1 MIDTVIKRNANEV
14 PFNSE
19 KIKIA
24 IEKAFLETG
33 RYDKHIIDLV
43 VDNVLDEINSI
54 KANKILVEKIQDIIE
69 DTLMGIDKTVAKSFI
84 LYREKRRIVRES
96 KNEIFKQMDEIVNMT
111 SEDIRDNANKSGDK
125 LTTLRAMF
133 SDIVCKEYAKQIT
146 VPDYVQAEQEK
157 LIYEHDRNY
166 RNIPFSNCFSGDTEF
181 ITNYGVIKFNDCF
194 DGQEV
199 EVIDKNGKWRKAT
212 VRNYGKQ
219 DLYKITLQCGRTV
232 KEIKATSNH
241 RWVLKDG
248 SITTNLK
255 IGDRLHLL
263 TETELDELND
273 EMFCLG
279 FILGDGHDYI
289 VNDRKTEG
297 VRVRL
302 CGEKI
307 SYLNKFIKSG
317 YKISKQKF
325 NNNDVEVYKNGFAFK
340 NNFIENK
347 MWKILSKKDK
357 VSLFIGYY
365 SADGF
370 KDRNGIAT
378 SNKKLA
384 EMIKEISALAGYHIT
399 SEKHEIRDTNY
410 KENAELYTFRFMKSQ
425 PLNRNWIVKNIK
437 KFNGQKY
444 EVWCVEEP
452 ITKTFTLNNGVVTGN
467 CCLVNYRDMLEN
479 GFHVGQT
486 HIHNIKS
493 ITTAIAILSQIIAH
507 VSSGQYGGVT
517 LQRLDEGLEPY
528 IKMSYDKHLKIAIE
542 EGIEDAKGYA
552 WRRLEKETFDACQG
566 LEYEINTLTNSRGE
580 VPFITLTFG
589 LGTSKFAQM
598 FQMQYLKNRQR
609 GFDGITPVFPKLCFI
624 TKAGLNLYPND
635 PQYYIYKEALKTS
648 SMRLYPDYLNYDKV
662 SEVTGGC
669 FKSPMGEIRL
679 PM

>member
-1 MIDTVIKRNANEV
+1 MIDTVIKRNGDEV

-43 VDNVLDEINSI
+43 VDNVLNEINSI
-54 KANKILVEKIQDIIE
+54 RANKIFVEKIQDIIE
-69 DTLMGIDKTVAKSFI
+69 DTLMGIDKTVAKAFI

-96 KNEIFKQMDEIVNMT
+96 KNEIFKQMDNIVNMT

-146 VPDYVQAEQEK
+146 VPDYIQAEQEK

-166 RNIPFSNCFSGDTEF
+166 RNIPFS
-181 ITNYGVIKFNDCF
+181 
-194 DGQEV
+194 
-199 EVIDKNGKWRKAT
+199 
-212 VRNYGKQ
+212 
-219 DLYKITLQCGRTV
+219 
-232 KEIKATSNH
+232 
-241 RWVLKDG
+241 
-248 SITTNLK
+248 
-255 IGDRLHLL
+255 
-263 TETELDELND
+263 
-273 EMFCLG
+273 
-279 FILGDGHDYI
+279 
-289 VNDRKTEG
+289 
-297 VRVRL
+297 
-302 CGEKI
+302 
-307 SYLNKFIKSG
+307 
-317 YKISKQKF
+317 
-325 NNNDVEVYKNGFAFK
+325 
-340 NNFIENK
+340 
-347 MWKILSKKDK
+347 
-357 VSLFIGYY
+357 
-365 SADGF
+365 
-370 KDRNGIAT
+370 
-378 SNKKLA
+378 
-384 EMIKEISALAGYHIT
+384 
-399 SEKHEIRDTNY
+399 
-410 KENAELYTFRFMKSQ
+410 
-425 PLNRNWIVKNIK
+425 
-437 KFNGQKY
+437 
-444 EVWCVEEP
+444 
-452 ITKTFTLNNGVVTGN
+452 N

-528 IKMSYDKHLKIAIE
+528 MKMSYDKHLKIAIE

-552 WRRLEKETFDACQG
+552 WRRLEKETYDACQG

-589 LGTSKFAQM
+589 LGTSKFARM

-648 SMRLYPDYLNYDKV
+648 SMRLYPDYLNYEQVEKAT
-662 SEVTGGC
+662 SS